1 LADQV
6 ADSARQSLRRGSN
19 LLLFAG
25 LASGWRAVWQEAR
38 ALLHVDLIS
47 GAIVA
52 IMLALAL
59 PSIGDRADNPL
70 MLRAFV
76 DDEPP
81 LTMQVDGMTAWPWGN
96 PAHYFEPGASVPS
109 HWMGLSYTGL
119 LYYGGLLPELG
130 LVIWLPLK
138 LVGLPLFPT
147 VPIILRALSLLFSVC
162 TLLGVYNFGR
172 CHFGTLAGLFG
183 TAYLISELYFV
194 WMGVIAHPDT
204 LLYFLTVLALALC
217 IRHANDGGMDSLI
230 GIGLVAGLAQGAK
243 FGGPLLVPI
252 AAVSVGRGA
261 LNAMPSAGVFRWT
274 SSALMRGMIA
284 LAVAVAV
291 FFVSTPY
298 AFLNSYYFVA
308 WTETAK
314 TFSREAWATPW
325 TWLEMS
331 ADRLGYPLLVLGAI
345 GLIAQL
351 ARALRSG
358 KALALALSLLLCLT
372 IYGWYSILQV
382 HWVQLQYVLVPFAF
396 VAMFAGSVFELLTV
410 WPPHSRVLAYSAAL
424 VSLFLLGQPRSIEI
438 AHLLQPLR
446 DWRASDRL
454 HVGEW
459 LSEHIAEGSKP
470 KVLFD
475 YYAYF
480 DPKIFSAQSPR
491 SGPIRYVDLL
501 ERMPDYVVLTVFRHP
516 HWTNDKIRGP
526 KLSRWDRDN
535 TSVRLYQDLLGTD
548 PANPA
553 VDTSETPFITHLAT
567 FGEIYLF
574 KLDAERLREWAPTH
588 AG

>member
-1 LADQV
+1 
-6 ADSARQSLRRGSN
+6 LR
-19 LLLFAG
+19 
-25 LASGWRAVWQEAR
+25 
-38 ALLHVDLIS
+38 VDIIS
-47 GAIVA
+47 GAIVV

-59 PSIGDRADNPL
+59 PSLSGRADNPL
-70 MLRAFV
+70 LLRAFV

-96 PAHYFEPGASVPS
+96 PARYFEPGASVPS

-130 LVIWLPLK
+130 LLIWLPLK
-138 LVGLPLFPT
+138 LIGLPLFPT
-147 VPIILRALSLLFSVC
+147 VPIILRALSLLFAVC
-162 TLLGVYNFGR
+162 TLLAVYNFGR
-172 CHFGTLAGLFG
+172 RHFGTIAGLFG
-183 TAYLISELYFV
+183 AAYLISELYFV

-217 IRHANDGGMDSLI
+217 IRHARDGGMDSLI

-252 AAVSVGRGA
+252 AAVSIARGA
-261 LNAMPSAGVFRWT
+261 PSVFRLAT
-274 SSALMRGMIA
+274 RGLIS
-284 LAVAVAV
+284 LAVASAV
-291 FFVSTPY
+291 FFVTTPY
-298 AFLNSYYFVA
+298 AFVDSYYFTTWA
-308 WTETAK
+308 ETAK

-345 GLIAQL
+345 GLIVQL
-351 ARALRSG
+351 ARSLHSG
-358 KALALALSLLLCLT
+358 KALVLTLSLLLCIT

-396 VAMFAGSVFELLTV
+396 IAMFAGCVFELLIA
-410 WPPHSRVLAYSAAL
+410 WPPHSKALAYGAAL
-424 VSLFLLGQPRSIEI
+424 AGLFLLGQNRAIEI

-446 DWRASDRL
+446 DWRQSDRL
-454 HVGEW
+454 RVGEW
-459 LSEHIAEGSKP
+459 LSDHIAAGSNP

-480 DPKIFSAQSPR
+480 DPKKISAQSPR

-501 ERMPDYVVLTVFRHP
+501 ERSPDYFVLTVFRNP
-516 HWTNDKIRGP
+516 HWTNDKIRGL
-526 KLSRWDRDN
+526 KLSRFDRDN
-535 TSVRLYQDLLGTD
+535 TNVRLYQDLLGTD
-548 PANPA
+548 PDHPK
-553 VDTSETPFITHLAT
+553 VDTSKTPFIAPLAT

-574 KLDAERLREWAPTH
+574 KLDAERLREWAATQE
-588 AG
+588 G